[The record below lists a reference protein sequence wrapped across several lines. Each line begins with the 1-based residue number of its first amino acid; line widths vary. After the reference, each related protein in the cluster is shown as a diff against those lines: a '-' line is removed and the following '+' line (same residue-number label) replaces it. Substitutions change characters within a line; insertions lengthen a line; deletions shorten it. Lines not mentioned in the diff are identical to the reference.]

1 MTRHALKCG
10 DNTPV
15 NELKGVTTERFLR
28 SDAAFGPARNSIV
41 FVENKK
47 RRNKYPEL
55 ESFDG
60 ERALGAA
67 WKGTIRGEAPQEFL
81 RVGFDGPG
89 FAPPL
94 RAALLSSVVD
104 SNALNWNRT
113 ASK

>member
-15 NELKGVTTERFLR
+15 NELKSVTTERFLK
-28 SDAAFGPARNSIV
+28 SDAAFRSACNSIA

-47 RRNKYPEL
+47 RRNKHPDFD
-55 ESFDG
+55 SFDG

-81 RVGFDGPG
+81 RVEFDDPG
-89 FAPPL
+89 IAPPL
-94 RAALLSSVVD
+94 RAALFSSLVD
-104 SNALNWNRT
+104 SNALDWNRT